1 MSRST
6 KLFQEI
12 EDLEKKSQIL
22 SRMADGK
29 LSATV
34 RTKSRIEFDAKAELW
49 KPPFRLQV
57 KPMHDVRLGLESVTV
72 RFDLLGERYFSRTEL
87 AFDDWKLYLIFL
99 NPLYRLQRRQH
110 RRIKIPRNT
119 KNQAFLMRSNE
130 DVWNEQCEIIDLSEG
145 GCSLRLSY
153 DALEIPHRSVVL
165 VDLKLADFD
174 SFMQMGY
181 VCYKRAEKHNGR
193 SVVRMGIQ
201 FHHRK
206 SSEQV
211 LNRVLGHLASELF
224 NTWSAHP

>member
-1 MSRST
+1 LSRSE

-22 SRMADGK
+22 SRFAQGK
-29 LSATV
+29 LPATV
-34 RTKSRIEFDAKAELW
+34 RTKNRIEFEGRAELW
-49 KPPFRLQV
+49 QPPFRLQV

-72 RFDLLGERYFSRTEL
+72 RFDYLGERYFSRTDL
-87 AFDDWKLYLIFL
+87 AFDDWKLFLIFL

-110 RRIKIPRNT
+110 RRLKIPRPM
-119 KNQAFLMRSNE
+119 KNQGFLMRSNE
-130 DVWNEQCEIIDLSEG
+130 NIWNEQCEVIDLSEG

-153 DALEIPHRSVVL
+153 DALEIPHRAVVL
-165 VDLKLADFD
+165 VDLKIGDFD

-193 SVVRMGIQ
+193 SVVRMGVE
-201 FHHRK
+201 FHHRQ
-206 SSEQV
+206 SSDQI
-211 LNRVLGHLASELF
+211 LSQVLGHLASELF